1 MIEVYGI
8 DLGTTNSCIAVID
21 DNGLPLVMKNLDDEF
36 TTPSV
41 VYFDEVGD
49 PLVGREG
56 KNSMGKDYRQAV
68 AFIKR
73 EMSNVDYK
81 REINGKSINPV
92 KISSMILKKMID
104 DANILREED
113 GKAPIYKAVI
123 TVPAYFGSSERENTR
138 QAAELAGIEVIALIN
153 EPTAAALCYGA
164 KKLENKTFMIYDLGG
179 GTFDVSIMRMKDGV
193 METLASE
200 GNHKLGGVDWDAMI
214 VDHGLEMEGY
224 EETYDDIKNESDT
237 GKMML
242 AAEVAKKKL
251 SEAEEVSYRFLF
263 RKKTHMLKIKRSVF
277 EELTSELVQRTID
290 LVHHTMDMAKLKEP
304 DLKIEEIILVGGSS
318 YMPIIKKKILKEF
331 PNINI
336 RLDRFEPDLAVAKG
350 AAIYASQQ
358 TGTKTNIVIGTDLGT
373 RSYGIECYSSDE
385 NDMMI
390 VANILYKT
398 DPLIISETKT
408 FRTNDEGQTEA
419 RLAVY
424 ENESIDEEVALNKC
438 LKLQE
443 DFLRWAKPVPK
454 NTAVEVTFERNN
466 DGILKVHGTCQG
478 QIVQFEIKP
487 KQSLSKTEAEEWRKE
502 LDMHTF

>member
-1 MIEVYGI
+1 
-8 DLGTTNSCIAVID
+8 
-21 DNGLPLVMKNLDDEF
+21 
-36 TTPSV
+36 
-41 VYFDEVGD
+41 
-49 PLVGREG
+49 
-56 KNSMGKDYRQAV
+56 
-68 AFIKR
+68 
-73 EMSNVDYK
+73 
-81 REINGKSINPV
+81 
-92 KISSMILKKMID
+92 
-104 DANILREED
+104 
-113 GKAPIYKAVI
+113 
-123 TVPAYFGSSERENTR
+123 
-138 QAAELAGIEVIALIN
+138 
-153 EPTAAALCYGA
+153 
-164 KKLENKTFMIYDLGG
+164 MIYDLGG

-385 NDMMI
+385 YDMMI

-398 DPLIISETKT
+398 
-408 FRTNDEGQTEA
+408 
-419 RLAVY
+419 
-424 ENESIDEEVALNKC
+424 
-438 LKLQE
+438 
-443 DFLRWAKPVPK
+443 
-454 NTAVEVTFERNN
+454 
-466 DGILKVHGTCQG
+466 
-478 QIVQFEIKP
+478 EIGR
-487 KQSLSKTEAEEWRKE
+487 A
-502 LDMHTF
+502 HF